1 MAAKHS
7 GLGKGLGDLFART
20 EEDVAT
26 GKPSKPLED
35 GSYFAEI
42 PLNQVVPNPRQPR
55 TNFDEDDL
63 AELAASVRE
72 FGVLQ
77 PVVVRE
83 VGKNAYELVMGER
96 RFRASQIAER
106 DKIPAIVRGTDDQD
120 LLRDALLENLHR
132 ANLNPLEEAHAY
144 KQLLEDFDCTK
155 EELSRRIHRSRPQVS
170 NTLRLLNLP
179 AKVQNKVAAGVLSA
193 GHARA
198 LLGLSDARSQE
209 LLAERIIAEGLSVRS
224 TEEIVAM
231 GERATGSS
239 APVRRGSR
247 QPSERETNISR
258 NLSDHFDTRVKVNI
272 GRNKGK
278 ITIEFASG
286 EDLDRILAVIE
297 NRTI

>member
-20 EEDVAT
+20 DEEVAT
-26 GKPSKPLED
+26 GKPSKPLAD
-35 GSYFAEI
+35 GSYFAEV
-42 PLNQVVPNPRQPR
+42 PLGQIVPNPRQPR

-83 VGKNAYELVMGER
+83 VGRDAYELVMGER
-96 RFRASQIAER
+96 RFRASQLAER
-106 DKIPAIVRGTDDQD
+106 ETIPAIVRGTDDQD

-231 GERATGSS
+231 GEGTPGK
-239 APVRRGSR
+239 APVRRGIR

>member
-1 MAAKHS
+1 MMAGRHT

-20 EEDVAT
+20 DEEVAT

-35 GSYFAEI
+35 GSYFSEI
-42 PLNQVVPNPRQPR
+42 PLKQIVPNPRQPR

-63 AELAASVRE
+63 AELSGSIRE

-83 VGKNAYELVMGER
+83 VGRNSFELVMGER
-96 RFRASQIAER
+96 RFRASQLAE
-106 DKIPAIVRGTDDQD
+106 KETIPAIVRGTEDQD

-144 KQLLEDFDCTK
+144 KQLLEDFACTK

-179 AKVQNKVAAGVLSA
+179 TKVQTKVAAGVLSA

-198 LLGLSDARSQE
+198 LLGLGDARSQE

-224 TEEIVAM
+224 TEEIVAL
-231 GERATGSS
+231 GEGTGPKGP
-239 APVRRGSR
+239 ARRGAR
-247 QPSERETNISR
+247 QASERETDISR

-286 EDLDRILAVIE
+286 EDLDRILAVID